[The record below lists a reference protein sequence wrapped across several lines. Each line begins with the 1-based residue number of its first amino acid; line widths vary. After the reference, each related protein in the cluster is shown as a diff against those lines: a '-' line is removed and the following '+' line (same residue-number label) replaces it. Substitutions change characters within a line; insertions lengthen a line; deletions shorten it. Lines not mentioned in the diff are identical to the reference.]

1 MYWMFIYNKRNKIK
15 KEGGHDQI
23 RQRAAGDSE
32 SSGSFFNYQPR
43 PKADFKGRLEV
54 GQDVHLL
61 DGCEMVGTKCECSI
75 PWKLGLCTKFVEEG
89 KEGLRCEC
97 RNRWEEEFTKI
108 NDE

>member
-1 MYWMFIYNKRNKIK
+1 HFSHLLDFYLLKL
-15 KEGGHDQI
+15 DS
-23 RQRAAGDSE
+23 GDSE
-32 SSGSFFNYQPR
+32 SSGSFFGWQPR
-43 PKADFKGRLEV
+43 PAADLTGYGV
-54 GQDVHLL
+54 GQDVQLL